1 MKIATQTIAYHIA
14 CWRENRLVTGEALAL
29 PPPLN
34 EFRMCVRR
42 DGKEWVIDHY
52 DSGKAIVGPLVD
64 ALEERKGRLA
74 YMRRWQRDGGSK
86 TRVVAWLIRYL
97 LHLLRT
103 KPATLNQLR
112 QYSQF
117 AALNGKS
124 DG

>member
-1 MKIATQTIAYHIA
+1 MKIVTQPIAYHIA

-34 EFRMCVRR
+34 EFRMCVRK

-52 DSGKAIVGPLVD
+52 DSGKAIIGPTVD

-74 YMRRWQRDGGSK
+74 YMRKWQRDGRSK
-86 TRVVAWLIRYL
+86 VRVVAWLIRYL

-103 KPATLNQLR
+103 KPETLNQLR
-112 QYSQF
+112 GYAPY
-117 AALNGKS
+117 AAPETESK
-124 DG
+124 